1 MEAFLGAPVTS
12 VPTQKLG
19 VQRIIPDVTVKI
31 TLNAMGEL
39 CSFLGGKILS
49 VLIHWPSGNQNGK
62 PKIRVLTPSPVSVLS
77 VTQSKVL
84 SEVGRG
90 RLPLRE
96 GRAPCVDVQDAF
108 PVTVSPTSSLFF
120 SGLLVQVEGSWRR
133 PRASLSQMP
142 HRVCG
147 QPTWA

>member
-1 MEAFLGAPVTS
+1 MQDMEAFLGAPVTS

-19 VQRIIPDVTVKI
+19 MQRIIPDVTVKI

-96 GRAPCVDVQDAF
+96 GPGPLRGCAGCISCDSF
-108 PVTVSPTSSLFF
+108 PHLFIVLF
-120 SGLLVQVEGSWRR
+120 R
-133 PRASLSQMP
+133 PPGA
-142 HRVCG
+142 G
-147 QPTWA
+147 